1 MGTPSSYTL
10 DLGDNKGM
18 RVRIAVLCLL
28 TVLGLSAQAPKAV
41 PAQTPKAA
49 DSWKTS
55 ETLGDVDLSSLTAV
69 QKKAVLKLVREQ
81 DCSCQC
87 GMKTAECIMKD
98 SNCSYSRALAK
109 VAIQGVKD
117 GKSLIEISKLMDA
130 SPKAHRPKILE
141 APVAIPVAG
150 SPVRGP
156 ADARITLVEFSD
168 FECPFCSAA
177 VKQVDVVMAAYP
189 KDVKLIY
196 KQFPLSM
203 HPHAQFAAEASLAA
217 GEQGK
222 FWEMYDL
229 LFKNFQRLSRENV
242 MLWAKQLGL
251 DVDKFKADIDSRKFK
266 PVVDKDLA
274 DGEAA
279 GVYGTPAFY
288 INGKQY
294 NGEVS
299 LAALK
304 PILAAELKGET
315 KDAKAEDKKEEKA
328 AETN

>member
-1 MGTPSSYTL
+1 
-10 DLGDNKGM
+10 M
-18 RVRIAVLCLL
+18 RLRIAVLCFLAAITL
-28 TVLGLSAQAPKAV
+28 A
-41 PAQTPKAA
+41 AQTPSAA
-49 DSWKTS
+49 TAPSPADAWKTS
-55 ETLGDVDLSSLTAV
+55 ETLGNVDLSGLTAV
-69 QKKAVLKLVREQ
+69 QKRAVLKIVREQ

-98 SNCSYSRALAK
+98 QNCSYSRALAK
-109 VAIQGVKD
+109 IAIQGVKD
-117 GKSLIEISKLMDA
+117 GKTLIEISKLMDA
-130 SPKAHRPKILE
+130 SPKAHRPKLLE
-141 APVAIPVAG
+141 APVTIAVDGA
-150 SPVRGP
+150 PVRGP

-177 VKQVDVVMAAYP
+177 VKQVDIVMAAYP
-189 KDVKLIY
+189 NDIKLIY

-203 HPHAQFAAEASLAA
+203 HPHAELSAEASLAA
-217 GEQGK
+217 REQGK
-222 FWEMYDL
+222 FWEMYEV
-229 LFKNFQRLSRENV
+229 LFKNFRQLSRANI
-242 MLWAKQLGL
+242 LAWAKELGL
-251 DVDKFKADIDSRKFK
+251 NVDKFKVDLDSGKYK
-266 PVVDKDLA
+266 KEVEKDLA

-315 KDAKAEDKKEEKA
+315 KEAVAEK
-328 AETN
+328 

>member
-1 MGTPSSYTL
+1 
-10 DLGDNKGM
+10 M
-18 RVRIAVLCLL
+18 RVGISLLCLFTAL
-28 TVLGLSAQAPKAV
+28 TLG
-41 PAQTPKAA
+41 AQTPSPDA
-49 DSWKTS
+49 WKTS
-55 ETLGDVDLSSLTAV
+55 ETLNDVDLSGLTPV
-69 QKKAVLKLVREQ
+69 QKKAVLKIVREQ

-98 SNCSYSRALAK
+98 SNCSYSRTIAK
-109 VAIQGVKD
+109 IAIQGVKD

-130 SPKAHRPKILE
+130 SPKAHRPKLLE
-141 APVAIPVAG
+141 APINIAVDGAPVK
-150 SPVRGP
+150 GP

-168 FECPFCSAA
+168 FECPYCSAA
-177 VKQVDVVMAAYP
+177 EKQVDIVMAAYP

-203 HPHAQFAAEASLAA
+203 HPHAQMAAEASLAA
-217 GEQGK
+217 RDQGK
-222 FWEMYDL
+222 FWEMYDV
-229 LFKNFQRLSRENV
+229 LFKNYRRLSNDNI
-242 MLWAKQLGL
+242 LIWAKEIGL
-251 DVDKFKADIDSRKFK
+251 NMDKFKTDLVSGKYKA
-266 PVVDKDLA
+266 VVAKDLA

-294 NGEVS
+294 NGEVT

-315 KDAKAEDKKEEKA
+315 TKEAAVAK
-328 AETN
+328 

>member
-1 MGTPSSYTL
+1 
-10 DLGDNKGM
+10 M
-18 RVRIAVLCLL
+18 RLRISVLCLFAAL
-28 TVLGLSAQAPKAV
+28 TLG
-41 PAQTPKAA
+41 AQTTSPDA
-49 DSWKTS
+49 WKTS
-55 ETLGDVDLSSLTAV
+55 ETLGNVDISDLTPV
-69 QKKAVLKLVREQ
+69 QKKAVLKMVREQ

-98 SNCSYSRALAK
+98 SNCSYSRTLAK
-109 VAIQGVKD
+109 IAIQGVKD
-117 GKSLIEISKLMDA
+117 GKTLIEISKLMDA
-130 SPKAHRPKILE
+130 SPKAHRPKLLE
-141 APVAIPVAG
+141 DPVKINVDG

-168 FECPFCSAA
+168 FECPYCSAA
-177 VKQVDVVMAAYP
+177 VKQVDTVMAAYP

-203 HPHAQFAAEASLAA
+203 HPHAQLAAEASLAA
-217 GEQGK
+217 REQGK
-222 FWEMYDL
+222 FWEMYDV
-229 LFKNFQRLSRENV
+229 LFKNFRQLSRTNINA
-242 MLWAKQLGL
+242 MAKEVGL
-251 DVDKFKADIDSRKFK
+251 DMAKFQSDLDSRKYK
-266 PVVDKDLA
+266 AVIEKDLA

-294 NGEVS
+294 NGEVT

-315 KDAKAEDKKEEKA
+315 KEAEAAK
-328 AETN
+328 

>member
-1 MGTPSSYTL
+1 
-10 DLGDNKGM
+10 
-18 RVRIAVLCLL
+18 
-28 TVLGLSAQAPKAV
+28 
-41 PAQTPKAA
+41 
-49 DSWKTS
+49 
-55 ETLGDVDLSSLTAV
+55 
-69 QKKAVLKLVREQ
+69 
-81 DCSCQC
+81 
-87 GMKTAECIMKD
+87 MKTAECILKD
-98 SNCSYSRALAK
+98 TNCSYSRAIAK
-109 VAIQGVKD
+109 IAIQGVKD

-130 SPKAHRPKILE
+130 SPKAHRPKLLE
-141 APVAIPVAG
+141 APVNIPVDG

-177 VKQVDVVMAAYP
+177 VKQVDTVMAAYP

-203 HPHAQFAAEASLAA
+203 HPHAELSAEASLAA
-217 GEQGK
+217 REQGK
-222 FWEMYDL
+222 FWEMYEV

-242 MLWAKQLGL
+242 LTWAKQLGL
-251 DVDKFKADIDSRKFK
+251 DMDKFKADLDSHKFK
-266 PVVDKDLA
+266 AVVDKDLA

-279 GVYGTPAFY
+279 GVYGTPSFY

-304 PILAAELKGET
+304 PILAAELKGENKTET
-315 KDAKAEDKKEEKA
+315 KTA
-328 AETN
+328 ATN

>member
-1 MGTPSSYTL
+1 
-10 DLGDNKGM
+10 M
-18 RVRIAVLCLL
+18 RLRIAVVCFL
-28 TVLGLSAQAPKAV
+28 TALALG
-41 PAQTPKAA
+41 AQTPSPDA
-49 DSWKTS
+49 WKTS
-55 ETLGDVDLSSLTAV
+55 ETLGNVDLSELTPV
-69 QKKAVLKLVREQ
+69 QKKALLKIVREQ

-109 VAIQGVKD
+109 IAIQGVKD
-117 GKSLIEISKLMDA
+117 GKTLMEISKLMDA
-130 SPKAHRPKILE
+130 SPKAHRPKLLE
-141 APVAIPVAG
+141 DPVKIAVEG
-150 SPVRGP
+150 SPVKGP

-177 VKQVDVVMAAYP
+177 VKQVDIVMAAYP

-203 HPHAQFAAEASLAA
+203 HPHAELAAEASLAA
-217 GEQGK
+217 REQDK
-222 FWEMYDL
+222 FWEMYEL
-229 LFKNFQRLSRENV
+229 LFKNFRQLSRNNILA
-242 MLWAKQLGL
+242 MAKGLGL
-251 DVDKFKADIDSRKFK
+251 DMDKFTADLDSGKYKA
-266 PVVDKDLA
+266 VVAKDLA

-279 GVYGTPAFY
+279 NVYGTPAFY

-304 PILAAELKGET
+304 PILAAELKGDKEKT
-315 KDAKAEDKKEEKA
+315 VAAK
-328 AETN
+328 

>member
-1 MGTPSSYTL
+1 M
-10 DLGDNKGM
+10 
-18 RVRIAVLCLL
+18 A
-28 TVLGLSAQAPKAV
+28 LGLSAQAP
-41 PAQTPKAA
+41 PKAA

-55 ETLGDVDLSSLTAV
+55 ETLGDIDLSGLTPV

-98 SNCSYSRALAK
+98 PNCGYSRALAK

-130 SPKAHRPKILE
+130 SPKAHRPKVLE
-141 APVAIPVAG
+141 AAVTIPVDG

-168 FECPFCSAA
+168 FECPYCSAA
-177 VKQVDVVMAAYP
+177 VKQVDILMAAYP
-189 KDVKLIY
+189 KDIKLIY
-196 KQFPLSM
+196 KQFPLAM
-203 HPHAQFAAEASLAA
+203 HSHAQFAAEASLAA
-217 GEQGK
+217 REQGK
-222 FWEMYDL
+222 FWEMYEL

-242 MLWAKQLGL
+242 LLWAKQLGL

-274 DGEAA
+274 DGEAV

-315 KDAKAEDKKEEKA
+315 KEASGEAKQEEKA
-328 AETN
+328 VTAN

>member
-1 MGTPSSYTL
+1 
-10 DLGDNKGM
+10 M
-18 RVRIAVLCLL
+18 RVRIAALCFLM
-28 TVLGLSAQAPKAV
+28 VLGLS
-41 PAQTPKAA
+41 AQTPKAA

-55 ETLGDVDLSSLTAV
+55 ETLGDIDLSGLTAV

-98 SNCSYSRALAK
+98 QNCSYSRALAK

-130 SPKAHRPKILE
+130 SPKAHRPKTLE
-141 APVAIPVAG
+141 APVTIPVDG

-177 VKQVDVVMAAYP
+177 EKQVDIVMAAYP
-189 KDVKLIY
+189 KDIKLIY

-222 FWEMYDL
+222 FWEMYEL
-229 LFKNFQRLSRENV
+229 LFKNYQRLSRENV
-242 MLWAKQLGL
+242 LLWAKQLGL
-251 DVDKFKADIDSRKFK
+251 DVAKFKADIDSRKFK
-266 PVVDKDLA
+266 PAVDKDLA

-315 KDAKAEDKKEEKA
+315 KEASGEAKQEEKTVTA
-328 AETN
+328 N

>member
-1 MGTPSSYTL
+1 
-10 DLGDNKGM
+10 M
-18 RVRIAVLCLL
+18 RVGISLLCLFTAL
-28 TVLGLSAQAPKAV
+28 TLG
-41 PAQTPKAA
+41 AQTPSPDA
-49 DSWKTS
+49 WKTS
-55 ETLGDVDLSSLTAV
+55 ETLNDVDLSGLTPV
-69 QKKAVLKLVREQ
+69 QKKAVLKIVREQ

-98 SNCSYSRALAK
+98 SNCSYSRTIAK
-109 VAIQGVKD
+109 IAIQGVKD

-130 SPKAHRPKILE
+130 SPKAHRPKLLE
-141 APVAIPVAG
+141 APINIAVDGAPVK
-150 SPVRGP
+150 GP

-168 FECPFCSAA
+168 FECPYCSAA
-177 VKQVDVVMAAYP
+177 EKQVDIVMAAYP

-203 HPHAQFAAEASLAA
+203 HPHAQMAAEASLAA
-217 GEQGK
+217 RDQGK
-222 FWEMYDL
+222 FWEMYDV
-229 LFKNFQRLSRENV
+229 LFKNYRRLSNDNI
-242 MLWAKQLGL
+242 LIWAKEIG
-251 DVDKFKADIDSRKFK
+251 VNMDKFKTDLVSGKYKA
-266 PVVDKDLA
+266 VVAKDLA

-294 NGEVS
+294 NGEVT

-315 KDAKAEDKKEEKA
+315 KEAAIAK
-328 AETN
+328 

>member
-1 MGTPSSYTL
+1 
-10 DLGDNKGM
+10 M
-18 RVRIAVLCLL
+18 RVRISLLCLFMAL
-28 TVLGLSAQAPKAV
+28 TLG
-41 PAQTPKAA
+41 AQTPSPDA
-49 DSWKTS
+49 WKTS
-55 ETLGDVDLSSLTAV
+55 ETLNDVDLSGLTPV
-69 QKKAVLKLVREQ
+69 QKKAVLKIVREQ

-98 SNCSYSRALAK
+98 SNCSYSRTIAK
-109 VAIQGVKD
+109 IAIQGVKD

-130 SPKAHRPKILE
+130 SPKAHRPKLLE
-141 APVAIPVAG
+141 APINIAVDGAPVK
-150 SPVRGP
+150 GP

-177 VKQVDVVMAAYP
+177 EKQVDIVMAAYP

-203 HPHAQFAAEASLAA
+203 HPHAQMAAEASLAA
-217 GEQGK
+217 RDQGK
-222 FWEMYDL
+222 FWEMYDV
-229 LFKNFQRLSRENV
+229 LFKNYRRLSNDNI
-242 MLWAKQLGL
+242 LIWAKEIGL
-251 DVDKFKADIDSRKFK
+251 NMDKFKTDLVSGKYKA
-266 PVVDKDLA
+266 VVAKDLA

-294 NGEVS
+294 NGEVT

-315 KDAKAEDKKEEKA
+315 KEAAVAK
-328 AETN
+328 